1 MVGISSYIRMEQNS
15 LYSLINLK
23 STDKKNPKRHLDI
36 NIRSAM
42 IDKYLYR
49 MLSSTLSITNNNKY
63 VCSRLRANG

>member
-23 STDKKNPKRHLDI
+23 STDKKKPNRHLDI